1 MLFIPQDK
9 KGQLPGIFYI
19 YLVILFAIFG
29 LVVINFEVN
38 FIWLK
43 NFASRLRTE
52 AIEYQMAQTHRVAEM
67 MEKSA
72 QSEIDDINNLSYDLA
87 VIDLEPARAGIL
99 LENFLKI
106 HNHTRE
112 IALLDLKGQE
122 IKNFSRSANSN
133 KANIKDYAYL
143 DPFEK
148 AKLGETYISH
158 VDYSDFAEPY
168 VMIGTPVK
176 LAGDAEP
183 RAVLISYFFLRGM
196 WEIALETKIGNT
208 GRISVIDDKGMLIAD
223 PQPSRVLKKLNLIN
237 LPPTKYI
244 LKDEEFPGARY
255 INENKTEVI
264 GVGVPIKLGKMT
276 WGVIVEQDATEIE
289 ASLNEVSNWLL
300 AILGGN
306 LAVILILVYLAIAIR
321 RANKELIRRFYISES
336 EREKAIVEKNKTSA
350 IISNFVDPVLVFNNE
365 WRLALFNESA
375 KKILGLAMR
384 DLNKKISIKDNNFL
398 LTDLKNIINADF
410 TVKTVEK
417 DQDGLPVVEEAVVNF
432 NAKKPKKLSAFNSAG
447 PGIGNN
453 RIYKVLTA
461 KITDSQ
467 DRWLGYMKIFYDITR
482 EKLVDQLKSEFIS
495 IAAHQLRTPLS
506 SIKWV
511 IKMVLDG
518 DAGSITAEQKELLNK
533 GYISNERVIGLVND
547 LLNVS
552 RIEDGQ
558 FGFEYQKINLG
569 VIMEPIIKN
578 IEETAERSKI
588 HFNKTLPSVWP
599 TINADKEKISL
610 AIQSIL
616 DNAVKYTPEYGKID
630 LFIAISDKFVTIK
643 VHDSGV
649 GIPAED
655 QARLFSK
662 FFRGSNV
669 VRMQT
674 EGSGL
679 GLFITK
685 NIINTHNGEISLRSE
700 EGQGTEVEV
709 ILPIING

>member
-1 MLFIPQDK
+1 MSIIPADK

-29 LVVINFEVN
+29 LIAINFEVN

-43 NFASRLRTE
+43 NFARQLRNQ
-52 AIEYQMAQTHRVAEM
+52 ASDYQMAQTHRVAEM

-72 QSEIDDINNLSYDLA
+72 LSETDDINNLSYDLA
-87 VIDLEPARAGIL
+87 VTQLDPAKTNIL

-106 HNHTRE
+106 HNHTRQ
-112 IALLDLKGQE
+112 IALLDLEGRE
-122 IKNFSRSANSN
+122 IKNYSRGTNSA
-133 KANIKDYAYL
+133 KANIKDYAFL

-148 AKLGETYISH
+148 AKLGNTFISH

-176 LAGDAEP
+176 LTGDAEP
-183 RAVLISYFFLRGM
+183 RAVLISYFYLRGM

-223 PQPSRVLKKLNLIN
+223 PKPSRVLKKLNLMN
-237 LPPTKYI
+237 LPPTKFI
-244 LKDEEFPGARY
+244 LKGEESRGERY
-255 INENKTEVI
+255 INENNTEVI
-264 GVGVPIKLGKMT
+264 GVGVPIKLGSMR
-276 WGVIVEQDATEIE
+276 WGVIVEQDASEVE
-289 ASLNEVSNWLL
+289 ASLNEVSWWLL
-300 AILGGN
+300 VILSGN
-306 LAVILILVYLAIAIR
+306 MAVILILVYLVMAVR
-321 RANKELIRRFYISES
+321 RANKELIKRYYISES
-336 EREKAIVEKNKTSA
+336 EREKAVVEKNKTSA
-350 IISNFVDPVLVFNNE
+350 IISNFVDPVLVFNHE
-365 WRLALFNESA
+365 WRLALFNGSA
-375 KKILGLAMR
+375 KKILGITAR
-384 DLNKKISIKDNNFL
+384 DLNKKMLLKNKNFL
-398 LTDLKNIINADF
+398 LADLKNII
-410 TVKTVEK
+410 KTKFVSRIIEHDK
-417 DQDGLPVVEEAVVNF
+417 DGIPVVEEATMDF
-432 NAKKPKKLSAFNSAG
+432 NAKTPDKLSAFNSAG
-447 PGIGNN
+447 PSIGSN

-467 DRWLGYMKIFYDITR
+467 GRWLGYMKIFYDITR

-518 DAGSITAEQKELLNK
+518 DAGAINEEQRELLNK
-533 GYISNERVIGLVND
+533 GYVSNERVIGLVND

-558 FGFEYQKINLG
+558 FGFEFQKINLEI
-569 VIMEPIIKN
+569 IMDPIIKN
-578 IEETAERSKI
+578 IEETALRANI
-588 HFNKTLPSVWP
+588 HFNKILPARWP
-599 TINADKEKISL
+599 AISADKEKISL
-610 AIQSIL
+610 AMQNIL
-616 DNAVKYTPEYGKID
+616 DNAVKYTPEHGK
-630 LFIAISDKFVTIK
+630 LELNIALSGKFVNIK
-643 VHDSGV
+643 VRDSGV

-655 QARLFSK
+655 QARIFSK
-662 FFRGSNV
+662 FYRGSNV

-685 NIINTHNGEISLRSE
+685 NIINTLHGEIKLTSE
-700 EGQGTEVEV
+700 EGKGTVVEV
-709 ILPIING
+709 ILPVIAG